1 MPRMIDQHAFGAVT
15 RVSLVRRPALMALL
29 LALGLPLLGLGA
41 FLASAETPT
50 PAATEACPA
59 GTPASGADSA
69 ADCVVVG
76 MYDIYFKPNLVTIPS
91 DTGVRVVLENHG
103 VIEHNFSV
111 TDHDNSGLKDLNI
124 VVDVAPG
131 QTGEATIDAPEGE
144 YYFFCNEPGH
154 EAAGMRGYITVKKDA
169 TIDTAE
175 ATVTPR
181 AG

>member
-1 MPRMIDQHAFGAVT
+1 MPRMIDQNPFSVVT
-15 RVSLVRRPALMALL
+15 GVRLIRRGVLTALL
-29 LALGLPLLGLGA
+29 LALGLPTLGFGV
-41 FLASAETPT
+41 FLAAAQTTT
-50 PAATEACPA
+50 PAASEACPA
-59 GTPASGADSA
+59 GTPASGAESA

-91 DTGVRVVLENHG
+91 ETGVRVVLENHG

-111 TDHDNSGLKDLNI
+111 TDHENSGLQDLNI

-131 QTGEATIDAPEGE
+131 QTGEATIDAPDGE

-169 TIDTAE
+169 AIDTAE

>member
-1 MPRMIDQHAFGAVT
+1 MPRMIDQNAFGAVA
-15 RVSLVRRPALMALL
+15 RVSLVRRPIVMALL
-29 LALGLPLLGLGA
+29 LALGLPMLGFGVYLAGA
-41 FLASAETPT
+41 QTTT
-50 PAATEACPA
+50 PAASEACPA

-76 MYDIYFKPNLVTIPS
+76 MYDIYFKPNLVTMPS

-103 VIEHNFSV
+103 VINHNFSV

-124 VVDVAPG
+124 DVTVAPG

-169 TIDTAE
+169 AIDTAE